1 MLDFLAETALNIATR
16 KSRFLRW
23 FNSAFFLLFLTFVL
37 VYWRE
42 LV

>member
-1 MLDFLAETALNIATR
+1 MLDFLAEAGLNIASR
-16 KSRFLRW
+16 KGRFFRW
-23 FNSAFFLLFLTFVL
+23 FNLACFLLLLVFVL